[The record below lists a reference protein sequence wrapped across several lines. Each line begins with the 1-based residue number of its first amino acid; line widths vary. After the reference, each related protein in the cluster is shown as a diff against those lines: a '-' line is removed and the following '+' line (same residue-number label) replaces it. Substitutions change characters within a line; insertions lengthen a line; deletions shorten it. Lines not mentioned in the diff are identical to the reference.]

1 MPCLSGILGYF
12 VFDYFSPILGLRLL
26 DLGLTET
33 ETGLFFC
40 VGSIAYIIGSLI
52 TPNLPKTVKK
62 KAWIIFG
69 VLVQFPVQILNGPSQ
84 LFDLPVSLYLMGAGQ
99 FLQGL
104 LDPYIL
110 VFILPEMIDVV
121 EQKYP
126 QLSEKQKAKL
136 ADLSSGVLN
145 GFLGIG

>member
-1 MPCLSGILGYF
+1 M
-12 VFDYFSPILGLRLL
+12 
-26 DLGLTET
+26 
-33 ETGLFFC
+33 
-40 VGSIAYIIGSLI
+40 
-52 TPNLPKTVKK
+52 
-62 KAWIIFG
+62 
-69 VLVQFPVQILNGPSQ
+69 
-84 LFDLPVSLYLMGAGQ
+84 FDLPVSLYLMGAGQ

-126 QLSEKQKAKL
+126 QLGEKQKAKL